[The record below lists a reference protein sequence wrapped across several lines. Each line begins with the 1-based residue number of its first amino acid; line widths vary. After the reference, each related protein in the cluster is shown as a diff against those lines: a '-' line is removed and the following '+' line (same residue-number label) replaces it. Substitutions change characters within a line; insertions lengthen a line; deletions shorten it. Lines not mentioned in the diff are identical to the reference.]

1 MNEQLLNT
9 LKELDETLKQQAQ
22 AAAAERDN
30 ASKEFLSTL
39 KGLTDTL
46 NEVADNSKI
55 QQENSAAQISAA
67 VKAFNEIVNHH
78 NDATK
83 KTFNQIQTLLS
94 QTEIYLLEI
103 NKASTS
109 LKQAAELVKQSTLQL
124 RNNLVDISAQMKT
137 LSTANQ
143 TTRENLSDLSARLRD
158 FVNNFNGIASEF
170 ERSTKIIKDSLEN
183 YNSKMSEGLTK
194 NLNDFDK
201 TMTKAVG
208 HLQGF
213 VEDLTDA
220 VEDLRK
226 IRR

>member
-1 MNEQLLNT
+1 M
-9 LKELDETLKQQAQ
+9 DETLKQQAQ